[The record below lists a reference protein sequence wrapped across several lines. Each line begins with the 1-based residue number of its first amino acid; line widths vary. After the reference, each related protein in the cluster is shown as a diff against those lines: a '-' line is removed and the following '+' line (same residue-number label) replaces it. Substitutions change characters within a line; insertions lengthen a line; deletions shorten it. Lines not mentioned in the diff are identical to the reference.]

1 MAQILTVDD
10 DPDVLIA
17 VRRVLEEDG
26 HDVTPANSGQE
37 GLDLLAT
44 RSFDLV
50 VLDVVMPEMSGVEVC
65 RRIRSNPALVRV
77 PILFL
82 TARGRPNEI
91 AEGLDAGADDYLV
104 KPFAVIELPARVR
117 ALLRRAPSGTLD
129 ADSDRLAVG
138 SLVLYASK
146 LDAEVNGRS
155 VALTPIEHRL
165 LHYLMMH
172 AGRPLPAERLL
183 EDVWEYPSGVG
194 DPRLVRVHITNLRA
208 KLQPDAEET
217 PVIVNLHGQGYMVS
231 TA

>member
-1 MAQILTVDD
+1 MARILTVDD
-10 DPDVLIA
+10 DPDVLVA

-26 HDVTPANSGQE
+26 HDVTPASSGQE
-37 GLDLLAT
+37 GLDLLASGT
-44 RSFDLV
+44 YDLV

-65 RRIRSNPALVRV
+65 RRIRSNPSLVRV

-117 ALLRRAPSGTLD
+117 ALLRRGPSGTLD
-129 ADSDRLAVG
+129 ADSDKIEVG
-138 SLVLYASK
+138 NLVVYANK
-146 LDAEVNGRS
+146 LDAEVNGQA

-165 LHYLMMH
+165 LHYLMMN

-194 DPRLVRVHITNLRA
+194 DPR
-208 KLQPDAEET
+208 
-217 PVIVNLHGQGYMVS
+217 
-231 TA
+231 

>member
-1 MAQILTVDD
+1 MARILTVDD
-10 DPDVLIA
+10 DPDVLVA

-26 HDVTPANSGQE
+26 HDVTPASSGQE
-37 GLDLLAT
+37 GLDQLAA
-44 RSFDLV
+44 SSYDLV

-65 RRIRSNPALVRV
+65 RRIRSNPSLVKV

-117 ALLRRAPSGTLD
+117 ALLRRGPNGVFD
-129 ADSDRLAVG
+129 ADSDRIEVG
-138 SLVLYASK
+138 GLVVYASK
-146 LDAEVNGRS
+146 LDAEVNGRLVS
-155 VALTPIEHRL
+155 LTPIEHRL
-165 LHYLMMH
+165 LHYLVLH

-208 KLQPDAEET
+208 KLQPDTEET
-217 PVIVNLHGQGYMVS
+217 PLIVNLHGQGYMVNS
-231 TA
+231 A